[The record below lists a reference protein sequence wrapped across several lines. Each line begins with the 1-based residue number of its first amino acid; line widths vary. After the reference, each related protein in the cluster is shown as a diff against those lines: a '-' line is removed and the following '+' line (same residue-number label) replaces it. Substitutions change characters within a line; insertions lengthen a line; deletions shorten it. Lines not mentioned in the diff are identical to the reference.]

1 MINFSFIIPHRNS
14 PDLLRRC
21 LDSIPQ
27 RNDIEI
33 IIIDD
38 NSNAN
43 YLEANR
49 FPGLNRLDAV
59 CIFDKSGLGAGHARN
74 IGLERAKGKWLIF
87 ADADDW
93 FTSELTCLLDFYAD
107 DEKTDIVFFNY
118 NKVDDFNRSCEMP
131 ISIYIKNFKNKRFCS
146 EKVLRYSA
154 WSPWSRMFKRSIQEE
169 NNIRFEELP
178 FSNDMMFVLNM
189 TKQASSISV
198 YEKLI
203 YNYYCPSTGS
213 QTSVKFYS
221 KEAIQLRYEG
231 KLKLRRFYY
240 SVDYKIISP
249 LWRDVKALKIP
260 VNKEL
265 KEKYNYSRY
274 NDVID
279 TILYFGAKL
288 LRIIQ

>member
-1 MINFSFIIPHRNS
+1 MINYSFIIPHHNS

-27 RNDIEI
+27 RSDIEI

-38 NSNAN
+38 NSNAD

-49 FPGLNRLDAV
+49 FPGLNRLDTV

-93 FTSELTCLLDFYAD
+93 FTSELTCLLDSYAD

-131 ISIYIKNFKNKRFCS
+131 ISIYIKNFKNKRFCA

-189 TKQASSISV
+189 TKQASTISV
-198 YEKLI
+198 YEKPI

-221 KEAIQLRYEG
+221 KEATQLRYEG

-260 VNKEL
+260 VNKDL
-265 KEKYNYSRY
+265 KKKYNYSRY

-279 TILYFGAKL
+279 TIIYFGAKL